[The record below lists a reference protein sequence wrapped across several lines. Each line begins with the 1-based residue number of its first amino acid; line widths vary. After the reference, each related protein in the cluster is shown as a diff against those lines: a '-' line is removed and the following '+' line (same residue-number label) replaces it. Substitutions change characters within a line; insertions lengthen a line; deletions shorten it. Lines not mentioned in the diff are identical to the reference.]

1 MISKWKKL
9 DLKICDLG
17 PLEFFKKQIL
27 NFIGPSQ
34 YSTFKLQN
42 LQEIKL
48 HTLLRVVLSHLK
60 LQKFKQNFQDSIES

>member
-27 NFIGPSQ
+27 NFIGTSQ